1 MERIVERAIK
11 RYIKKHFPNELKAI
25 VNKAHELYPE
35 LMKKAPDLGGKENT
49 LANNLNMFILVI
61 AYYEAS
67 GHRID
72 GAAIDEI
79 LDDLYDHYK
88 WLGTFMNL
96 NRKGALSMMQKK
108 LYKSYR
114 EYARKVKEKQ
124 AHGEWLET
132 WGMIVDP
139 LNDPTCFNFTLIGC
153 PLVEYAKKYGY
164 MELMPHM
171 CALDHKY
178 AKMMHTRL
186 IRTHTVATGAD
197 SCDYRY
203 VPDKSEFAKNYK
215 GRIV

>member
-1 MERIVERAIK
+1 MEKIVERAIK
-11 RYIKKHFPNELKAI
+11 RYIKKHFPNELKTI

-35 LMKKAPDLGGKENT
+35 LMSKAPDIGGKENI

-79 LDDLYDHYK
+79 LDDLYKRYK
-88 WLGTFMNL
+88 WLGAFLNL
-96 NRKGALSMMQKK
+96 NRKGTLSMMQKK
-108 LYKSYR
+108 LYKSYS
-114 EYARKVKEKQ
+114 EYARKVEEKQ
-124 AHGEWLET
+124 SRGEWRET

-139 LNDPTCFNFTLIGC
+139 LNDPTCFSFTLVGC
-153 PLVEYAKKYGY
+153 PLAEYAKKYGY
-164 MELMPHM
+164 MEIMPHM

-178 AKMMHTRL
+178 AKVLHTRL
-186 IRTHTVATGAD
+186 IRTHTVAAGAE

-203 VPDKSEFAKNYK
+203 VPDKNEFAKSFK
-215 GRIV
+215 GKIV

>member
-1 MERIVERAIK
+1 MEKIVERAIK
-11 RYIKKHFPNELKAI
+11 RYIKKHFPNERKTIA
-25 VNKAHELYPE
+25 NKAHELYPE
-35 LMKKAPDLGGKENT
+35 LMSKTPDIGGKENM
-49 LANNLNMFILVI
+49 LANNLTMFILVI

-67 GHRID
+67 RHRID

-79 LDDLYDHYK
+79 LDDIYNRYK
-88 WLGTFMNL
+88 WLGAFLNL
-96 NRKGALSMMQKK
+96 NKKSTLSMMRKK
-108 LYKSYR
+108 LYKSYS
-114 EYARKVKEKQ
+114 EYARKVEEKQ
-124 AHGEWLET
+124 SRGEWLDT

-153 PLVEYAKKYGY
+153 PLAEYAKKYGY

-197 SCDYRY
+197 SCDYRLLICN
-203 VPDKSEFAKNYK
+203 PRN
-215 GRIV
+215 IWH